1 MLRKLPTIGLS
12 LRTPHFFLGERWP
25 IFYLLPQ
32 PHLAEKSP
40 FVQGEALYCC
50 WDLGTG
56 LSGSGAPGEEYS
68 EKILL
73 QSQATVI
80 LGA

>member
-50 WDLGTG
+50 WDLGLVVVEPLVRNT
-56 LSGSGAPGEEYS
+56 LKRSRYRARP
-68 EKILL
+68 L
-73 QSQATVI
+73 
-80 LGA
+80 